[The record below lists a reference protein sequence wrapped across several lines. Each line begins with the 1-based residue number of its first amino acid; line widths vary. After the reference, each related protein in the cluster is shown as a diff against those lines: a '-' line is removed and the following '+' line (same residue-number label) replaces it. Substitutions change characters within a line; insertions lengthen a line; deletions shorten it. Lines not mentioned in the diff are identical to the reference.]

1 MLQKTGRDSRLLSLA
16 GLVCFKGTLDTG
28 STATRSA
35 LAVMLGIGRRLRSNV
50 DKARATRWPIDVLK
64 VWSAPWSD
72 AESAFQRDAARKRL
86 VLQEMRPDEINWAA
100 PSAHV
105 PDEHAGVAVQ
115 ATVAFPVLND
125 DSSAGV
131 VLRRWY
137 PDTRSDRKP
146 DETLYAQITAR
157 ELRLYEYDN
166 NKNRWQLIDHSL
178 HGGVAERQM
187 SLRRC
192 SSAPAPGSS
201 STAG

>member
-50 DKARATRWPIDVLK
+50 DKARATRRPIDVPE

-72 AESAFQRDAARKRL
+72 AEIAFQRDAARKRL
-86 VLQEMRPDEINWAA
+86 VLQGKRPDEINW
-100 PSAHV
+100 
-105 PDEHAGVAVQ
+105 
-115 ATVAFPVLND
+115 
-125 DSSAGV
+125 
-131 VLRRWY
+131 
-137 PDTRSDRKP
+137 
-146 DETLYAQITAR
+146 
-157 ELRLYEYDN
+157 
-166 NKNRWQLIDHSL
+166 QLIDHSA